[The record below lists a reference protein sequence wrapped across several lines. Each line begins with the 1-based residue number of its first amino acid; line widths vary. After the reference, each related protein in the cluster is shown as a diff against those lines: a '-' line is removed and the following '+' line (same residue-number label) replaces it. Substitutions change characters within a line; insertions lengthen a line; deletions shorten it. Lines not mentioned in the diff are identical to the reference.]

1 MTNRRKFIGQSALLT
16 GGLLAGQFIFAG
28 PDKAPLLSFSTL
40 GCPQWPLAQ
49 ILDFGATRGY
59 QGIEIRGILGELN
72 LVKVPGFNSASNIKV
87 TKRQFADKNLKIV
100 NLGASAEMHH
110 ADPVKRKSNLDGGK
124 AFITLA
130 AELGCPYVRVFP
142 NALPADKDRTATLDL
157 IASGLKELGDF
168 AKGTGVTV
176 LMESHGDLVHPED
189 ILYILKQADSQQI
202 ALVWDIYNMW
212 TVTHESPAKIFAS
225 LRPYIR
231 HTHIKDGIKVNG
243 KEQYQ
248 LLGKGEAPVAEA
260 IRVLK
265 QANYAGYYS
274 FEWEKMWHPEIAE
287 PEIAIADFPSAFRKI
302 YNAV

>member
-1 MTNRRKFIGQSALLT
+1 MTNRRKFIGQSAVLA
-16 GGLLAGQFIFAG
+16 GGLLAGQSIFAG
-28 PDKAPLLSFSTL
+28 PAKTPLLSYSTL

-49 ILDFGATRGY
+49 ILDFGASRGY

-72 LVKVPGFNSASNIKV
+72 LVKVPGFNSAAAIKV

-110 ADPVKRKSNLDGGK
+110 SDPEKRKSNIDGGK

-212 TVTHESPAKIFAS
+212 TVTHEAPAKIFAS

-248 LLGKGEAPVAEA
+248 LLGRGEAPVAEA

-287 PEIAIADFPSAFRKI
+287 PEIAIADFPASFRKI

>member
-1 MTNRRKFIGQSALLT
+1 MTNRRKFIRQS
-16 GGLLAGQFIFAG
+16 GLLAGGILAGQSIFAG
-28 PDKAPLLSFSTL
+28 PDKAPLLSYSTL

-49 ILDFGATRGY
+49 ILDFGTSRGY

-212 TVTHESPAKIFAS
+212 TVTHEAPAKIFAS

-287 PEIAIADFPSAFRKI
+287 PEIAIADFPSSFRKI

>member
-1 MTNRRKFIGQSALLT
+1 MSSRRTFIRQSGLLA
-16 GGLLAGQFIFAG
+16 GGLLAGQSIFAG
-28 PDKAPLLSFSTL
+28 LSKAPLLSYSTL

-49 ILDFGATRGY
+49 ILDFGAAKGY

-72 LVKVPGFNSASNIKV
+72 LVKVPGFNSASNIKI

-110 ADPVKRKSNLDGGK
+110 ADAVKRKDNLDNGK
-124 AFITLA
+124 AFISLA
-130 AELGCPYVRVFP
+130 AELGCPFVRVFP
-142 NALPADKDRTATLDL
+142 NALPADKDRNATLDL
-157 IASGLKELGDF
+157 IASGLNELGTF

-189 ILYILKQADSQQI
+189 ILYILKQADSSNI
-202 ALVWDIYNMW
+202 GLVWDIYNMW
-212 TVTHESPAKIFAS
+212 TITKEPPAKIFAK
-225 LRPYIR
+225 LRSYIR

-243 KEQYQ
+243 KESYQ
-248 LLGKGEAPVAEA
+248 LLGRGEAPVAEA
-260 IRVLK
+260 IKVLK
-265 QANYAGYYS
+265 QSAYAGYYS

-287 PEIAIADFPSAFRKI
+287 PEIAIADFPAAFKKM

>member
-1 MTNRRKFIGQSALLT
+1 MTNRRTFIRQSAVLA
-16 GGLLAGQFIFAG
+16 GSLLAGQALLAG
-28 PDKAPLLSFSTL
+28 TAKSPLLSYSTL

-49 ILDFGATRGY
+49 ILDFGAAKGY

-72 LVKVPGFNSASNIKV
+72 LVKVPGFTSAAAIKV

-110 ADPVKRKSNLDGGK
+110 ADPAKRKANLDGGK

-142 NALPADKDRTATLDL
+142 NALPADQDRQATLNL
-157 IASGLKELGDF
+157 IASGLRELGTF
-168 AKGTGVTV
+168 ANGTGVTV

-189 ILYILKQADSQQI
+189 ILYILKQADSPNI
-202 ALVWDIYNMW
+202 GLVWDIYNMW
-212 TVTHESPAKIFAS
+212 TITGESPAKIFAK

-243 KEQYQ
+243 KENYQ
-248 LLGKGEAPVAEA
+248 LLGRGEAPVAEA
-260 IRVLK
+260 IKVLK
-265 QANYAGYYS
+265 QSGYGGYYS

-287 PEIAIADFPSAFRKI
+287 PEIAIADFPTAFKKI
-302 YNAV
+302 YTAV